1 MDNALTIR
9 EIQLEGEI
17 FTIARADLPI
27 TTVVRLSRLGGITEE
42 TQIRSICE
50 RYGSLDNIRK
60 RGNGVYDVF
69 YKVKELPNI
78 PNILDR
84 YFLTL
89 GITRSY
95 TLLYYILFWRIY
107 ADFVTYVFT

>member
-9 EIQLEGEI
+9 EIQLESKL

-27 TTVVRLSRLGGITEE
+27 TTVVRLSRLGGITQE

-50 RYGSLDNIRK
+50 RYGTLDSIRK
-60 RGNGVYDVF
+60 RGVYDVF

-89 GITRSY
+89 GIIRSY
-95 TLLYYILFWRIY
+95 THFYYILFWRIY
-107 ADFVTYVFT
+107 ADFVTHVFT